1 MKAADAMF
9 AIRPMVF
16 AVALTSASWASAQAR
31 DPAAADA
38 LFREARSLMKEGKYT
53 VACPKLA
60 ESQRLDPAA
69 GTLINLGD
77 CFQKTGQL
85 ANALQ
90 AMRDALDMLA
100 PTDSRVAPVKEEMAA
115 LDKRVPRLTIRLAPD
130 TPEDAKVLRDDV
142 EYGAASL
149 GVPIPVNPGDHMIVV
164 AAPRRA
170 KKAYPVTISEGQ
182 AREIT
187 VTVGK
192 VLPDGASAEELELAP
207 PPPEGSPPPRAVAP
221 DTSTA
226 PDSSRTI
233 GWILGGV
240 GVVGLGT
247 GIVTGL
253 MLDER
258 QSTVDANCDSKTK
271 LCNDEGYSA
280 AQDGKT
286 LRTVSFVGWGIG
298 LAGIAAGG
306 YFLFL
311 AGPSKAPTTA
321 VNGVASR
328 DGAFFSVSRRF

>member
-9 AIRPMVF
+9 AIRPMVL
-16 AVALTSASWASAQAR
+16 AVALTTASWVSAQVR

-53 VACPKLA
+53 AACPKLA

-77 CFQKTGQL
+77 CFQKTGEL
-85 ANALQ
+85 ASALQ
-90 AMRDALDMLA
+90 ALRDALDMLS
-100 PTDSRVAPVKEEMAA
+100 PTDSRVGPVKEEMAA
-115 LDKRVPRLTIRLAPD
+115 LEKRVPRLTIRLAPD
-130 TPEDAKVLRDDV
+130 TPEDARVLRDQV

-149 GVPIPVNPGDHMIVV
+149 GMPIPVNPGEHLIVV
-164 AAPRRA
+164 TASGRA
-170 KKAYPVTISEGQ
+170 KKAYPVAISEGQ

-192 VLPDGASAEELELAP
+192 VLSPGASTEELGPAP
-207 PPPEGSPPPRAVAP
+207 PPAAASPTPKAAAP
-221 DTSTA
+221 DTSSA
-226 PDSSRTI
+226 PDSSRTVGGI
-233 GWILGGV
+233 FGGV
-240 GVVGLGT
+240 GVVALGT
-247 GIVTGL
+247 GVVTGL

-258 QSTVDANCDSKTK
+258 QSTVDANCDSTTK

-311 AGPSKAPTTA
+311 AGPSKAPATA

-328 DGAFFSVSRRF
+328 DGAFLSVSRRF